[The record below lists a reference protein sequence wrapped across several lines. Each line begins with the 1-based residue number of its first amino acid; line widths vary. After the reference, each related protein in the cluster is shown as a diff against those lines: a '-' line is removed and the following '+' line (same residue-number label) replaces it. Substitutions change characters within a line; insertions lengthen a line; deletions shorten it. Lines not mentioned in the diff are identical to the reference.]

1 MTRTALVTGGAGF
14 IGSHVADLLLNE
26 GYAVTV
32 IDDLTSGNRDQ
43 VPEAA
48 RFHQIDITAPDAA
61 AVVREGRFDVIC
73 HLAAQIDV
81 RKSVADPAY
90 DARVNIG
97 GTLNL
102 LEAVRASGKSTRFV
116 FSSTGG
122 AVYGDLVTLP
132 TEEGAAKDPQSPYG
146 SAKLSTEYY
155 MGYYA
160 RVHDLDTVALRYAN
174 VYGPRQDPHGEAGVV
189 AIFCGRILDGTPL
202 TVFGD
207 GKQTRDYVYVGDVAR
222 ANVLAARAVLP
233 PATTLDSRAFNI
245 GTSVETNVLE
255 LAETLM
261 RVAGS
266 HAEVKHAAARP
277 GEQLRSA
284 VHIGKAGRALG
295 WRPEVALSEGLQ
307 RTFEWF
313 AARRNAAVGGSRA

>member
-14 IGSHVADLLLNE
+14 IGSHVADLLVNE

-32 IDDLTSGNRDQ
+32 MDDLTSGNRDQ
-43 VPEAA
+43 VPDAA
-48 RFHQIDITAPDAA
+48 HFHQIDITSPEAA

-102 LEAVRASGKSTRFV
+102 LESVRSSGKATRFV

-132 TEEGAAKDPQSPYG
+132 TEEAAAKDPQSPYG

-160 RVHDLDTVALRYAN
+160 RVHGLDTVALRYSN

-189 AIFCGRILDGTPL
+189 AIFCGRLLDGTAL

-207 GKQTRDYVYVGDVAR
+207 GTQTRDYVYVGDVAR
-222 ANVLAARAVLP
+222 ANALAARAVLP
-233 PATTLDSRAFNI
+233 AATTLDSRAFNI

-266 HAEVKHAAARP
+266 DAEVRHAAARP

-284 VHIGKAGRALG
+284 VHIGRAARTLG
-295 WRPEVALSEGLQ
+295 WRPAVALSEGLQ

-313 AARRNAAVGGSRA
+313 AARRNAPVGGSRA

>member
-32 IDDLTSGNRDQ
+32 MDDLTSGNRDH

-48 RFHQIDITAPDAA
+48 HFHQIDITSPEAA
-61 AVVREGRFDVIC
+61 AVVREGRFDVVC

-102 LEAVRASGKSTRFV
+102 LEAVRTSRTSTRFV

-132 TEEGAAKDPQSPYG
+132 TEEGSAKDPQSPYG

-160 RVHDLDTVALRYAN
+160 RVHGLDTVALRYAN

-222 ANVLAARAVLP
+222 ANLLAARAVLP

-261 RVAGS
+261 RVAG
-266 HAEVKHAAARP
+266 ADADVRHAAARP

-295 WRPEVALSEGLQ
+295 WRPEVALGDGLQ
-307 RTFEWF
+307 RTFDWF
-313 AARRNAAVGGSRA
+313 AARRNTPVGGSRA